1 MTADGNVESGR
12 FLRSYLSCDRP
23 VVWSARKVHGISDA
37 DLEGAPSLLSLWPE
51 IESRL
56 RGCPVVAHGAGT
68 EKRFLRA
75 FPLHGFSPWI
85 DTLPIVRAA
94 FPGLPDHS
102 LETACTEAGVVGEL
116 RGFLPRL
123 DWHDALF
130 DALACLLLARKML
143 EKGQKN

>member
-1 MTADGNVESGR
+1 MDEAG
-12 FLRSYLSCDRP
+12 FLRSFLSCDQP
-23 VVWSARKVHGISDA
+23 IVWNARKVHGISDR
-37 DLEGAPSLLSLWPE
+37 DIEGAPSLLSLWPE

-56 RGCPVVAHGAGT
+56 RGRPVVAHGAGT

-85 DTLPIVRAA
+85 DTLPLARAA
-94 FPGLPDHS
+94 FPGLPDHG
-102 LETACTEAGVVGEL
+102 LETVCAEAGVVDEL
-116 RGFLPRL
+116 RVLLPRL

-130 DALACLLLARKML
+130 DALGCLLLARKLL